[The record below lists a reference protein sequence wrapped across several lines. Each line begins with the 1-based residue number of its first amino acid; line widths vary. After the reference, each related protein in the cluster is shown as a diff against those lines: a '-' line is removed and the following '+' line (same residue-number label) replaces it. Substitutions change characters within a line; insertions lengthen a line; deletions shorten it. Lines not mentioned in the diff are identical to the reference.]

1 VKFLNF
7 FHVLNFKIQ
16 KKQKNSG
23 GGLAQNPKILEV
35 NLIKD
40 EMQVSFN
47 LRKHFSTLLFSLF
60 VATLFV
66 VEIYLGLN
74 WWSAYEEDRLA
85 QAQIRFNALS
95 EEIRK
100 MKTTS
105 DQISAFRQRVELA
118 DALLSRHVY
127 WTNFF
132 TWLEANTLSSVSYQN
147 FSGGSD
153 GEYNLEATTDN
164 FRDISW
170 QTRLLLADPAV
181 LSVRVDEGGG
191 DRDLESADATKNTEK
206 IEFNLQLKVKPSI
219 FNDSDFVDSQ

>member
-1 VKFLNF
+1 M
-7 FHVLNFKIQ
+7 LNFKL
-16 KKQKNSG
+16 KKNNKQKSS
-23 GGLAQNPKILEV
+23 GLAQNPKILEV

-47 LRKHFSTLLFSLF
+47 LRKHFSTLLFALF
-60 VATLFV
+60 VATLFI

-74 WWSAYEEDRLA
+74 WWSTYEEERLA
-85 QAQIRFNALS
+85 QAQTRFNTLS
-95 EEIRK
+95 EELRK
-100 MKTTS
+100 MKNTS
-105 DQISAFRQRVELA
+105 DQISVFRQRVELA

-147 FSGGSD
+147 FSGKND
-153 GEYNLEATTDN
+153 GEYNLEAMTDN

-191 DRDLESADATKNTEK
+191 DRDLENPDATKATEK
-206 IEFNLQLKVKPSI
+206 IKFNLQLKVDPSL
-219 FNDSDFVDSQ
+219 FNDSEFRESQ

>member
-7 FHVLNFKIQ
+7 FHVLNFKL
-16 KKQKNSG
+16 KKNNKQKS

-47 LRKHFSTLLFSLF
+47 LRKHFSTLLFALF

-74 WWSAYEEDRLA
+74 WWSAYEEERLA
-85 QAQIRFNALS
+85 QAQTRFNTLS

-105 DQISAFRQRVELA
+105 DQISAFKQRVELA

-132 TWLEANTLSSVSYQN
+132 NWLETNTLSSVSYQN
-147 FSGGSD
+147 FSGKND
-153 GEYNLEATTDN
+153 GEYNLEASTDN

-170 QTRLLLADPAV
+170 QTRLFLADPAV

-191 DRDLESADATKNTEK
+191 DRDLENPEANKETAK
-206 IEFNLQLKVKPSI
+206 IEFNLQIKVDPSI
-219 FNDSDFVDSQ
+219 FNDSDFIESQ

>member
-1 VKFLNF
+1 M
-7 FHVLNFKIQ
+7 LNFKL
-16 KKQKNSG
+16 KKNNKQRNSG
-23 GGLAQNPKILEV
+23 LVQNPKILEV

-47 LRKHFSTLLFSLF
+47 LRKHFSTLLFAVF
-60 VATLFV
+60 VAALFV

-74 WWSAYEEDRLA
+74 WWSAYEEERLT
-85 QAQIRFNALS
+85 QAQIRFNSLS

-132 TWLEANTLSSVSYQN
+132 NWLEANTLSSVSYQS
-147 FSGGSD
+147 FSGESD

-170 QTRLLLADPAV
+170 QTRLLLADPLV

-191 DRDLESADATKNTEK
+191 DRDLDNPGTSKATEK
-206 IEFNLQLKVKPSI
+206 IEFNLQLKVDPSI
-219 FNDSDFVDSQ
+219 FNDSEFVESQ